1 MPITFVG
8 YKPTIS
14 SSGRL
19 LGHHRSRL
27 HFTLLEAI
35 ICTRSWIKDDI
46 KRGNLFHFMSLYLY
60 VYFILFLFKL

>member
-46 KRGNLFHFMSLYLY
+46 NYLDKTTKMEQLKGI
-60 VYFILFLFKL
+60 FSALIMGM